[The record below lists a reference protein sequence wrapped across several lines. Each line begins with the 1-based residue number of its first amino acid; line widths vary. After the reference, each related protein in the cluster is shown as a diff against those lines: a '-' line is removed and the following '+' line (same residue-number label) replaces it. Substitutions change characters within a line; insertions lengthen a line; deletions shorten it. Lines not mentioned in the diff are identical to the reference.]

1 MTTQQLTTT
10 TTAPTTNGHH
20 STNRPRTQAR
30 RREPLDDARYWVGTA
45 LTAGVTALVAALGL
59 VLASGVLGLPVVLD
73 EAGRLVPVRLGALT
87 LIAAALAVG
96 AGALYHL
103 MLALAPRPNLYYA
116 WLTGLGTTLAVLWP
130 FAGHAPLLGQIAV
143 AVISLTV
150 GLVITLLVPLAAV
163 RTRA

>member
-10 TTAPTTNGHH
+10 TTAPTTVGRH
-20 STNRPRTQAR
+20 STGRPTT
-30 RREPLDDARYWVGTA
+30 RERGGEPVDDARYWVGIA
-45 LTAGVTALVAALGL
+45 LTAGVAALTAALGL

-73 EAGRLVPVRLGALT
+73 EAGRLVPVRIGALT

-96 AGALYHL
+96 AGALHHL

-130 FAGHAPLLGQIAV
+130 FAGRAPLLGQIAV
-143 AVISLTV
+143 AVISLTI